1 MIRNQVQN
9 FLLGK
14 MYSFEA
20 FEADHEVR
28 KKKVFIKLQ
37 SLLEKALVQKYC
49 KTKVQDEQP
58 ITKEQIKVFR

>member
-1 MIRNQVQN
+1 
-9 FLLGK
+9 